1 MNCIWATNW
10 LKSFV
15 VRVDWRLVKV
25 PSWSKSVL
33 LHSAVSFRFWPQM

>member
-1 MNCIWATNW
+1 MNCNWATKW

-15 VRVDWRLVKV
+15 VRVDRRLVNV

-33 LHSAVSFRFWPQM
+33 LNSAVSFRFCPQT